1 MPRFDVTDTV
11 QSLGAGESRAFDAQ
25 GEEIALCRGDSG
37 VFAVADLCTHAHAR
51 LTDGFVLGDLIE
63 CPLHQAQYR
72 MDTGELVDGPEC
84 PALRTYRLV
93 EQGGRWYVET

>member
-1 MPRFDVTDTV
+1 MARFDVTDIV
-11 QSLGAGESRAFDAQ
+11 QSLGAGESRAWEAE
-25 GEEIALCRGDSG
+25 GEAIALCRGDSG

-84 PALRTYRLV
+84 PALRTYRLY
-93 EQGGRWYVET
+93 EQDGRWFVET

>member
-1 MPRFDVTDTV
+1 MARIDVTEAV
-11 QSLGAGESRAFDAQ
+11 QSLGAGESRALEAE

-72 MDTGELVDGPEC
+72 LDTGELVEGPEC
-84 PALRTYRLV
+84 PALRTFPLV
-93 EQGGRWYVET
+93 ERGGRWYVET

>member
-1 MPRFDVTDTV
+1 MARIDVTDAV
-11 QSLGAGESRAFDAQ
+11 QSLGPGESRAYAA
-25 GEEIALCRGDSG
+25 GAEEIAICRGDSG

-72 MDTGELVDGPEC
+72 LDTGELVDGPEC
-84 PALRTYRLV
+84 PALRTYRLF
-93 EQGGRWYVET
+93 EQDGRWYVET

>member
-1 MPRFDVTDTV
+1 MARIDVTETV
-11 QSLGAGESRAFDAQ
+11 QSLGAGESRALAAG

-72 MDTGELVDGPEC
+72 LDTGELVEGPEC
-84 PALRTYRLV
+84 PALRTYRLI
-93 EQGGRWYVET
+93 EQDGRWYVET